1 MRNLQGRWFGPNTI
15 ASLHQKVLSATTFL
29 EVNLT
34 RFWAVK
40 EYLQWTCQLIQEKY
54 YCSNTPSCRK

>member
-34 RFWAVK
+34 RFYAVK
-40 EYLQWTCQLIQEKY
+40 EYLQWTCQLIQVK
-54 YCSNTPSCRK
+54 C